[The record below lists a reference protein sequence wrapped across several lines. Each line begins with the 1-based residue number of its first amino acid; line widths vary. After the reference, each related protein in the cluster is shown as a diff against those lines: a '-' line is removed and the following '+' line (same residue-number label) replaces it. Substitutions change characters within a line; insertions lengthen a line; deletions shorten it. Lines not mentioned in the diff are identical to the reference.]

1 MADTRAS
8 TSTSGDGATTP
19 ELVQRAAEQISG
31 LLREELALAQ
41 LEMSEKGKRAG
52 LGAGLFGGGG
62 ALALYAGAALVAA
75 AVVALS
81 YVIPAALAALVVG
94 VVLAA
99 IAGLLA
105 RSGRKQVRRA
115 TPAMPR
121 STVGSLRADAETV
134 RNAAK
139 DRGRS

>member
-1 MADTRAS
+1 MGDASAS

-41 LEMSEKGKRAG
+41 MEMSEKGKRAG
-52 LGAGLFGGGG
+52 IGAGLFGGGG
-62 ALALYAGAALVAA
+62 AMALYAGGALIAA

-94 VVLAA
+94 VILAGL
-99 IAGLLA
+99 AGLLA
-105 RSGRKQVRRA
+105 RSGQKQVRRA
-115 TPAMPR
+115 GPPMPK
-121 STVGSLRADAETV
+121 STAGSLRADAETV